1 MSSTWSVCLLR
12 VRREDASA
20 SLVTK
25 AMTALVAV
33 TTVTM
38 VMVVKAG
45 VAVVRLKHVI
55 LWRELVTRT
64 VRRDGLDLTAT
75 EVSSGGGSSGIGSG
89 NSSNSSSSSSCCSR
103 YIVCVCEACTSG
115 RYGRNCAEQCQCS
128 GSQCHPETGQCVCE
142 AGRLGPNCTQGRS
155 LHYIT

>member
-1 MSSTWSVCLLR
+1 MFVGLCLRGLHIVATCKRLFEPFVVFKNKFKWIDVLMSSTWSVCLLR

-55 LWRELVTRT
+55 L
-64 VRRDGLDLTAT
+64 
-75 EVSSGGGSSGIGSG
+75 
-89 NSSNSSSSSSCCSR
+89 
-103 YIVCVCEACTSG
+103 
-115 RYGRNCAEQCQCS
+115 
-128 GSQCHPETGQCVCE
+128 
-142 AGRLGPNCTQGRS
+142 
-155 LHYIT
+155 